1 MNTRLG
7 LRDNPIDAVE
17 EECLGLDVH
26 ARALTQ
32 FVTRCETPM
41 TIALQGDWGCGKT
54 SMMNLIRNS
63 LSKKRIGIIWFNTW
77 QYSQFKQEENLPM
90 LLLSHLVNAIGSTE
104 SKKWLYDL
112 WNISRKAT
120 EAALLGAATVIG
132 QKDTAKVLT
141 EAFNRGESLQDPT
154 KIICGLRS
162 RLEKSVFERK
172 KKENLDR
179 FVIFIDD
186 LDRLKPIR
194 AIELLEYLKLFLDLE
209 HCVFLLS
216 LDYHIVVE
224 GLKDKFGFAEA
235 ARSAKSFFDKLIQVP
250 FNMPVE
256 SYQINHYIRK
266 LLSQTDIEYSEYD
279 LALYRSLTEKSIGF
293 NPRTLKRVFNS
304 LYLMRLVANE
314 MGYQNQENGITAS
327 TAEMVRIMFGTLC
340 IQFAFPG
347 FYTFLNSR
355 NRKGKII
362 ERFSNSDWI
371 DADEFDTLRKS
382 MYRELTI
389 SGNSIGHEIERVRY
403 KLEKIAQFMK
413 VFLKAI
419 KLSSSEGVEELT
431 EADIINFIKMT
442 EFSNIMKAGEAN
454 TFTEDSGR

>member
-17 EECLGLDVH
+17 EECLGLDVF

-32 FVTRCETPM
+32 FVARCETPM

-54 SMMNLIRNS
+54 SMMNLIRNN
-63 LSKKRIGIIWFNTW
+63 LRDTRTGIIWFNTW

-104 SKKWLYDL
+104 SRKWLDEL
-112 WNISRKAT
+112 WSISRKAT
-120 EAALLGAATVIG
+120 EVALLGAATVIG
-132 QKDTAKVLT
+132 QKDTAKALT
-141 EAFNRGESLQDPT
+141 EAFGRGEGPQDPT
-154 KIICGLRS
+154 RIICGLRS
-162 RLEKSVFERK
+162 RLEKAVCDRK
-172 KKENLDR
+172 QKENLDR

-209 HCVFLLS
+209 HCVFILS

-235 ARSAKSFFDKLIQVP
+235 ARSAKRFFDKLIQVP

-256 SYQINHYIRK
+256 SYQVNHYISK
-266 LLSQTDIEYSEYD
+266 LLKKTDIEYGEHD
-279 LALYRSLTEKSIGF
+279 VDLYRSLIEKSIGF

-314 MGYQNQENGITAS
+314 MGYQKQESGITAS
-327 TAEMVRIMFGTLC
+327 RADMVRILFGTLC
-340 IQFAFPG
+340 IQFAFPE
-347 FYTFLNSR
+347 FYAYLSMR
-355 NRKGKII
+355 NRQGNII
-362 ERFSNSDWI
+362 GIFSSPDWI
-371 DADEFDTLRKS
+371 DSDEFEPLRKS
-382 MYRELTI
+382 MLREI
-389 SGNSIGHEIERVRY
+389 GASGDARGHEIDRVRY
-403 KLEKIAQFMK
+403 KLEKTAGFMK
-413 VFLKAI
+413 VFLRAI
-419 KLSSSEGVEELT
+419 KLHSSDGGEEPT
-431 EADIINFIKMT
+431 EADIVNFIKMT
-442 EFSNIMKAGEAN
+442 EFSHVMRNGE
-454 TFTEDSGR
+454 TGHLTGDSEG

>member
-7 LRDNPIDAVE
+7 LRDNPIDAIE
-17 EECLGLDVH
+17 EECLGLDVF

-32 FVTRCETPM
+32 FVSHCETPM
-41 TIALQGDWGCGKT
+41 TVALQGDWGCGKT
-54 SMMNLIRNS
+54 SMMNLIRNN
-63 LSKKRIGIIWFNTW
+63 LCKERIGIIWFNTW

-104 SKKWLYDL
+104 SKKWLDEL
-112 WNISRKAT
+112 WSISRKAT
-120 EAALLGAATVIG
+120 EVALLGAATVIG
-132 QKDTAKVLT
+132 QKDTAKALT
-141 EAFNRGESLQDPT
+141 EAFGRSEGPQDPS

-162 RLEKSVFERK
+162 RLEKAVCDRMQ
-172 KKENLDR
+172 KENLDR

-235 ARSAKSFFDKLIQVP
+235 ARSAKRFFDKLIQVP

-256 SYQINHYIRK
+256 SYQVNHYIRK
-266 LLSQTDIEYSEYD
+266 LLSRTDIEYDERD
-279 LALYRSLTEKSIGF
+279 VALYRSLIEKSIGF

-314 MGYQNQENGITAS
+314 MGHQKQDSGIIAS
-327 TAEMVRIMFGTLC
+327 RADMIRILFGTLC
-340 IQFAFPG
+340 IQFAFPE
-347 FYTFLNSR
+347 FYSFLSVR
-355 NRKGKII
+355 NRQRNII
-362 ERFSNSDWI
+362 GVFSNQDWI
-371 DADEFDTLRKS
+371 DSDDFDPLRKS
-382 MYRELTI
+382 MLREAAV
-389 SGNSIGHEIERVRY
+389 SGEARGHEPERVRY
-403 KLEKIAQFMK
+403 KMEKIAQYMK

-419 KLSSSEGVEELT
+419 KLRSSDGGEDLT
-431 EADIINFIKMT
+431 EDDIMNFIKMT
-442 EFSNIMKAGEAN
+442 EFSHVMKNGESSQLSG
-454 TFTEDSGR
+454 DSEG